1 VGRRVNEVMPDPV
14 GKHPISD
21 CRAGVCIDPAG
32 GERVDRHTLLMPP
45 APFLATA
52 T

>member
-14 GKHPISD
+14 GKNPISD
-21 CRAGVCIDPAG
+21 CPAGVCIDPAG
-32 GERVDRHTLLMPP
+32 GERVDRLTLLML
-45 APFLATA
+45 AVPFLATA

>member
-14 GKHPISD
+14 GKNPISD

-32 GERVDRHTLLMPP
+32 GERVDRPTLLMPA